1 MNNFHILG
9 KLGEGAYS
17 QVYKVKRIADGCIY
31 ALKKVKMTSLTEKEK
46 QNALNEVRILAS
58 LKSSFIVSY
67 KEAFYDDT
75 EQCLGIVMEYADKGD
90 LYQKICEFKK
100 GGVYFNE
107 NDIFRIFICITK
119 GLKALHDVK
128 ILHRD
133 LKSANIFLYHDG
145 IAKLGDLNV
154 SKVVRKGLGYT
165 QTGTPYYASPEVWND
180 QPYDNKSDI
189 WSLGC
194 ILYEMISLRP
204 PFRAENMEGLYN
216 KVVKGQYSKLPEK
229 FSSDLSDLIKFLLQV
244 NPQCRPSTDE
254 ILSCSLISKRINEV
268 KQSEEINVTLL
279 KTINFPKNL
288 IMLSDKLPQSNYEID
303 RKVVV
308 KDTKKVVKDVVS
320 LENQSQ
326 SHNQN
331 KSNQTNQTK
340 IIKTIDNKER
350 NKNKKNLELL
360 EKNKKINSKI
370 LSYHIYIPKII
381 NLNQNPNPNQNL
393 IKKERNNKSYD
404 KYLQYNNLYL
414 PKSIK
419 QKGKVIPNKKLSP
432 IKKLKANSVGILNI
446 S

>member
-31 ALKKVKMTSLTEKEK
+31 ALKKVKMNSLTEKEK

-58 LKSSFIVSY
+58 IKSSYIVSY

-107 NDIFRIFICITK
+107 NEIFRIFICITK

-154 SKVVRKGLGYT
+154 SKVLKKGLGYT

-216 KVVKGQYSKLPEK
+216 KVVKGQYSRLPEK
-229 FSSDLSDLIKFLLQV
+229 FSSDLSDLIKFLLQI

-254 ILSCSLISKRINEV
+254 ILNHNLINKRLNEV
-268 KQSEEINVTLL
+268 KLNEEVNVTLL

-288 IMLSDKLPQSNYEID
+288 MMLSDKLPQSNYEIE

-308 KDTKKVVKDVVS
+308 KDTKKVIKDSS
-320 LENQSQ
+320 LLEKHSQTQSQ
-326 SHNQN
+326 SQ
-331 KSNQTNQTK
+331 SNTK
-340 IIKTIDNKER
+340 LIKTNDNKER
-350 NKNKKNLELL
+350 NLNKKSKELL
-360 EKNKKINSKI
+360 DKNKKINSKI

-381 NLNQNPNPNQNL
+381 SLNPNPNPNP
-393 IKKERNNKSYD
+393 IKKERNIKSYD
-404 KYLQYNNLYL
+404 KYLKYNNLYL

-419 QKGKVIPNKKLSP
+419 DKVKVIPNKKLSP
-432 IKKLKANSVGILNI
+432 IKKHKANSVGILNI